1 MAKGGAGG
9 SSSDFDRMLLAV
21 SRTMGT
27 DQVLGGGGGGGRA
40 MVLVWF

>member
-27 DQVLGGGGGGGRA
+27 DQVLGGGGGRA